1 MNKIAMILTG
11 LILTQVAS
19 AADFKLAVVDLQ
31 RALQSVESGKK
42 AKTSLEKEF
51 QAKKKELDTEEAAI
65 RKMTED
71 FKKQSMVLSEDAK
84 RKKEGEIQDRV
95 MKFRELYGKSQQD
108 IQTRER
114 ELTEPLIQ
122 KLKAIVE
129 EIGNTKG
136 FTMILEKNE
145 NGILFSSGKEDLTEE
160 VIKAFNKKNSG

>member
-1 MNKIAMILTG
+1 MKQLALVAALMMA
-11 LILTQVAS
+11 QVAS
-19 AADFKLAVVDLQ
+19 AAEFKLAVVDLQ
-31 RALQSVESGKK
+31 KALQSVESGKK
-42 AKTSLEKEF
+42 AKSALEKEF
-51 QAKKKELDTEEAAI
+51 QAKKKELDAEEAGI

-84 RKKEGEIQDRV
+84 RKKEGEIQERV

-108 IQTRER
+108 IQNRER
-114 ELTEPLIQ
+114 ELTEPLIT

-129 EIGNTKG
+129 ELGNSKG

-160 VIKAFNKKNSG
+160 VIKTFNKKNSG